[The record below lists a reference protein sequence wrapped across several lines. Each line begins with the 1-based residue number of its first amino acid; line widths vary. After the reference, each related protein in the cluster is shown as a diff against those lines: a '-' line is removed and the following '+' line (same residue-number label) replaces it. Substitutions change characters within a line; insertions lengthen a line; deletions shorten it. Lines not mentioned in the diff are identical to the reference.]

1 MKGHF
6 ICRIFFSWLFLVL
19 PQLAAAEV
27 TGLDITEYDLSMR
40 LDLEQRGPSA
50 PLNTISATAGIT
62 FRFATTRRSCSN
74 LLSDWVVWKT
84 GNCIRLTSLR

>member
-62 FRFATTRRSCSN
+62 FVNKNESPVSRVPVILYR
-74 LLSDWVVWKT
+74 LL
-84 GNCIRLTSLR
+84 